1 MVATDLCRCNSGQMG
16 STRDKLEKALAEQTL
31 VRIERSLEFADRED
45 GIVVAIGS
53 RWLLLHRVVD
63 GGHPD
68 GYLAMRVKDVRAIR
82 KDRSFARKVARALPS
97 WPPVAPS
104 HVLLDS
110 TGELLSSVG
119 EHHRLFGIEKQHER
133 RAMWIG
139 QLEGLDLK
147 KAWLHELDTRAK
159 WRKKPVGYKLGAI
172 TSVMFGDRYL
182 ASLALAA
189 GEPRIAETVA

>member
-1 MVATDLCRCNSGQMG
+1 MG
-16 STRDKLEKALAEQTL
+16 STIREKLEQALAEQRL
-31 VRIERSLEFADRED
+31 VRIERTLEFADRED
-45 GIVVAIGS
+45 GFVVAIGAT
-53 RWLLLHRVVD
+53 WLLLNRVVD

-68 GYLAMRVKDVRAIR
+68 GFLAMRVRDVRAVR

-104 HVLLDS
+104 TVLLDN
-110 TGELLSSVG
+110 TRELLGSIGSD
-119 EHHRLFGIEKQHER
+119 HRLFGVEKQRER

-139 QLEGLDLK
+139 QLESLGEK
-147 KAWLHELDTRAK
+147 RAWLHELDTKAR
-159 WRKKPVGYKLGAI
+159 WRKKPVGYKLSAI

-189 GEPRIAETVA
+189 GEPRIAEPVA